1 MSVSGKAGSRPWR
14 RWGTA
19 GLVMFLTTAALAT
32 TVVRSPEAQAASDKA
47 VVPAGGVIPLV
58 GHGYGHGR
66 GMSQYGAYGAA
77 TTGASAGQILDFY
90 YAGTT
95 SQSNAPWGVK
105 VRITTSD
112 GPLTVLPDAGLVVQD
127 LKHGTTTGLPAGP
140 AAWRIVR
147 AYDSAGRSVGYGVHF
162 QVADGSWQA
171 FTFAGRQITEGP
183 LQFSGPEIVR
193 MFRPGDVRGFR
204 GSLIGIADGGGLA
217 TVNALSFQDYLRGVV
232 PREMPA
238 SWPAAALQ
246 AQSIAART
254 YALYKIERKPA
265 GQMWDICDTTACQVY
280 GGARTWVNGRL
291 TLSEEPAT
299 NAAIDATNNVVRRS
313 GAATINA
320 EFSSSNGGWT
330 ADGGTSYTLAR
341 QDPWDGIVSS
351 SAHRWSDTITAGE
364 LQAAFPAVGTLRSLE
379 ITDRD
384 GRGEWGGRVL
394 KVVLRGVASGGGATA
409 VTVTGNQI
417 RSAGAL
423 KSNWFSFDVP
433 LSAIDARYAS
443 DAGLR
448 QSLGAPVGGERWGAG
463 FSFREYANGRLYW
476 SGATD
481 VRVVRG
487 EILRVFLASGGAEV
501 LGVPS
506 TDEGQAGAGGAFN
519 HFTRGTSIY
528 WSPGTGAQVMRGAIR
543 DRWLRTNAEWG
554 LGYPTGGEVPVA
566 GVAGAW
572 KQTFQRGEVYWS
584 EATGAF
590 DLRGGLAQAW
600 AAAGGASRLGLP
612 TTGEVG
618 VPGGA
623 FTQDFSRGYTLVWTS
638 SGTRLVLGGIRDVW
652 LARGGARGVLGL
664 PLHDEAPT
672 SGGGWYVEFTGGTV
686 VWTASSGA
694 VALTGPIGARWSAA
708 GGLGSSLGLPVAVQ
722 RATSD
727 GRGQFVAFA
736 SGAGIYQPNGSAQ
749 AFLVAGDIGRRW
761 TAWGGVS
768 GLGLPIIDETRLG
781 TGAGTFQ
788 VFARGKVFSSAGTGV
803 QVVYGAVGAAYDSVG
818 AEWSRLGLPTS
829 GEYAV
834 PGGVRADFQGGRI
847 TWTAATNTTTIT
859 YT

>member
-1 MSVSGKAGSRPWR
+1 MRRTLAGSIAFLAMS
-14 RWGTA
+14 GTI
-19 GLVMFLTTAALAT
+19 LVLPVYAEPTPEAEPVTTAAEEIPLGSVAAPEEAAAVQEGTTAAVQGVPDQAPVLAVQELDTEFSLVGVTWAHDPAVVDTLVQVRARSADGAWGEWT
-32 TVVRSPEAQAASDKA
+32 TVGVEDAEQNADSGQETRGGTSPLWTGPST
-47 VVPAGGVIPLV
+47 GVEVELV
-58 GHGYGHGR
+58 
-66 GMSQYGAYGAA
+66 
-77 TTGASAGQILDFY
+77 T
-90 YAGTT
+90 
-95 SQSNAPWGVK
+95 
-105 VRITTSD
+105 
-112 GPLTVLPDAGLVVQD
+112 
-127 LKHGTTTGLPAGP
+127 
-140 AAWRIVR
+140 
-147 AYDSAGRSVGYGVHF
+147 
-162 QVADGSWQA
+162 
-171 FTFAGRQITEGP
+171 
-183 LQFSGPEIVR
+183 
-193 MFRPGDVRGFR
+193 
-204 GSLIGIADGGGLA
+204 
-217 TVNALSFQDYLRGVV
+217 
-232 PREMPA
+232 
-238 SWPAAALQ
+238 
-246 AQSIAART
+246 
-254 YALYKIERKPA
+254 
-265 GQMWDICDTTACQVY
+265 
-280 GGARTWVNGRL
+280 
-291 TLSEEPAT
+291 
-299 NAAIDATNNVVRRS
+299 RS
-313 GAATINA
+313 GAAPTDVKLDLVDPGESVADAHLETPDIQD
-320 EFSSSNGGWT
+320 T
-330 ADGGTSYTLAR
+330 ADAALALPPVFSRAQWGADERIRTWAPQYAPTIKAATIHHTADSNNYTADDVPAIMRSIYRYHTVSRGWGDIGYNVIADKYGRLWEGRFGGLASTVIGAHAGGFNTGTFGVSMLGNYETAVPPQGMLDAVADIIAWKLSLYGVDPRGRTNLTSGGGGTSRYAAGVVVNLPT
-341 QDPWDGIVSS
+341 VF
-351 SAHRWSDTITAGE
+351 AHRDVGSTACPGKY
-364 LQAAFPAVGTLRSLE
+364 AFSRM
-379 ITDRD
+379 DD
-384 GRGEWGGRVL
+384 
-394 KVVLRGVASGGGATA
+394 
-409 VTVTGNQI
+409 I
-417 RSAGAL
+417 RSRVTAQVDGGM
-423 KSNWFSFDVP
+423 
-433 LSAIDARYAS
+433 SAIERRYAS

-847 TWTAATNTTTIT
+847 TWTAATNTTTIS